1 MKTKKLKTVR
11 GYTAL
16 ARTLNSLGLSD
27 HALDDD
33 VLVQVNKCDI
43 EFPYEPYTYT
53 GGVVGF
59 WKGSDNRYFA
69 WPEVKH
75 KTYQIYELI
84 RD

>member
-1 MKTKKLKTVR
+1 MKTKRLKTIT

-16 ARTLNSLGLSD
+16 SRQLTKLGVRD

-33 VLVQVNKCDI
+33 VLIEVNKAKID
-43 EFPYEPYTYT
+43 FPYEPYTYT

-75 KTYQIYELI
+75 KTYAIYELI